1 MQISINDLKLLLLA
15 LIISSIISSV
25 LVYLL
30 TSTYNPEI
38 RFMFS
43 NWVIDISAGL
53 SFIFALIL
61 IIRERKRKSKG
72 KKYVSLFIAILFWFC
87 AEILY
92 TYYQSVMRNDIPY
105 PSYADSLWLLGY
117 VFMAFIC
124 IHLFTI
130 GIKRIN
136 LVKVQ
141 YL

>member
-15 LIISSIISSV
+15 LIISSIISSI

-72 KKYVSLFIAILFWFC
+72 KNMYHCLLQ
-87 AEILY
+87 
-92 TYYQSVMRNDIPY
+92 YYFGFAQKFY
-105 PSYADSLWLLGY
+105 
-117 VFMAFIC
+117 
-124 IHLFTI
+124 IHTI
-130 GIKRIN
+130 
-136 LVKVQ
+136 KV
-141 YL
+141 L

>member
-15 LIISSIISSV
+15 LIILSIISSI

-30 TSTYNPEI
+30 TSTYNPEL

-72 KKYVSLFIAILFWFC
+72 KKYVSLFIAILFWF
-87 AEILY
+87 
-92 TYYQSVMRNDIPY
+92 
-105 PSYADSLWLLGY
+105 
-117 VFMAFIC
+117 
-124 IHLFTI
+124 
-130 GIKRIN
+130 
-136 LVKVQ
+136 
-141 YL
+141 